1 LQDARDKLMSVVGV
15 LRDFDVELGGGH
27 TAAADILT
35 LYANTTVWFTAE
47 RNYKVVVSGLLLVL

>member
-1 LQDARDKLMSVVGV
+1 MSVVGV